1 MTDDIVARL
10 RNLVSEFPTLD
21 RIMDSEWSNAANEI
35 ELLRKR
41 VDELEE
47 RLFGAAVNE

>member
-1 MTDDIVARL
+1 MNDDIVARL

-35 ELLRKR
+35 ELLRRR

-47 RLFGAAVNE
+47 QLLESAANE